1 MTKANGRKITVVCIE
16 GWELEVI
23 EGPQP
28 VQMDIYGDMLEY
40 RGVWLSEPERGI
52 VNVYCRRDSVYYVEV
67 TREEVQPRK
76 SGPRNKV
83 TYLRTSET
91 ELEPQRPPHPPAPKP
106 EDS

>member
-1 MTKANGRKITVVCIE
+1 MTRANGRKITVVCIE
-16 GWELEVI
+16 GWELEVL

-28 VQMDIYGDMLEY
+28 VQMEIYGDMLEY

-83 TYLRTSET
+83 TYLRANEAESKT
-91 ELEPQRPPHPPAPKP
+91 PPHPPSPGP
-106 EDS
+106 EE